1 MSSPA
6 GHRLEE
12 DIAAGIAGEHSR
24 LAGGSRCVGE
34 GSRLAGEGSRRAEV
48 VVLRRSIVG

>member
-6 GHRLEE
+6 GH
-12 DIAAGIAGEHSR
+12 S
-24 LAGGSRCVGE
+24 LAGE
-34 GSRLAGEGSRRAEV
+34 GSRLAGEGSRCAEV

>member
-6 GHRLEE
+6 GH
-12 DIAAGIAGEHSR
+12 S
-24 LAGGSRCVGE
+24 LAGE